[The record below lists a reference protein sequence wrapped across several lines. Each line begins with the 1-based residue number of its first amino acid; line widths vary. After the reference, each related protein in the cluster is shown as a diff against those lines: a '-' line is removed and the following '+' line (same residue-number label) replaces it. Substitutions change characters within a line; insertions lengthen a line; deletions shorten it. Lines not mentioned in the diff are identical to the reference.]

1 MSQSKKCEGYTN
13 QNRTNL
19 RIMGNYVIFE
29 ETPYGRIE
37 FVIGDRFEIM
47 HVENHNDDK
56 IYLDSAPTG
65 HSVIGINERMVND

>member
-1 MSQSKKCEGYTN
+1 MDNDT
-13 QNRTNL
+13 
-19 RIMGNYVIFE
+19 IFE

-47 HVENHNDDK
+47 HVENHNDDI
-56 IYLDSAPTG
+56 IYLDSSPMG